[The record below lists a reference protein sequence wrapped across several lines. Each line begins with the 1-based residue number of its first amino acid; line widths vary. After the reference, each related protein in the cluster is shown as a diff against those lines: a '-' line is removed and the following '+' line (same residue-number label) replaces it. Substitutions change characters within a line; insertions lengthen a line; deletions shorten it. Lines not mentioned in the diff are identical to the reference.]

1 MHSSPDSPRT
11 TTPDPSGTGS
21 LREHAIGII
30 AFTAVL
36 ALLYFGRDVLIPF
49 TVALMLS
56 LLIAPLVRR
65 VRRIGSGRVASVLVA
80 VLIAAL
86 MVTAAAG
93 VLGTQ
98 VLRLAASLPQY
109 ERNIQQKLRNLVD
122 MTVGRFRDLTGE
134 ASRLIE
140 SHPMSVGSTA
150 PSGTSS
156 SAAAPIPVELHQP
169 RPGPLQIIA

>member
-1 MHSSPDSPRT
+1 MERDGPDPLRA
-11 TTPDPSGTGS
+11 PDPSGIAS
-21 LREHAIGII
+21 LRDRAIGVI
-30 AFTAVL
+30 AFAAVL
-36 ALLYFGRDVLIPF
+36 ALLYVGRNVLIPL
-49 TVALMLS
+49 TIALMLG
-56 LLIAPLVRR
+56 LLIAPLVRKL
-65 VRRIGSGRVASVLVA
+65 RRIGLGQTPSVLVA
-80 VLIAAL
+80 VLTSAL
-86 MVTAAAG
+86 LVTAAAG

-98 VLRLAASLPQY
+98 VLRMAASLPQY
-109 ERNIQQKLRNLVD
+109 ERNIQQKLRNLDD